1 MPAGPPQQASKQVAG
16 MFCRG
21 LASCQSSLQATRS
34 MRISLPPLFQRALQA
49 AGHVSQNVHQ
59 DVERPTSAEVSP
71 ASAASPLFHV
81 NYRPPPLFHV
91 NYRPPNSQLA
101 LLLPPVLAF
110 STVRRVCRLQK
121 CRHRCQ
127 RECGEADVSPLK
139 SISSEQYGYGA
150 CGRP

>member
-49 AGHVSQNVHQ
+49 ARHVSQNVHQ

-71 ASAASPLFHV
+71 ASAAS
-81 NYRPPPLFHV
+81 PLFHV

-121 CRHRCQ
+121 CRHQCQ